1 MKKRLRSILLVV
13 LILIFTLSLCA
24 CSLIGDLAD
33 KIKGDDGNDEIGDD
47 KTDDSGN
54 SDDGGEEE
62 DIIPQLTDVEK
73 VNESAGFL
81 LALFG
86 QTDSESATDELFNM
100 GIEDMLSEGW

>member
-33 KIKGDDGNDEIGDD
+33 KIKGDDGNDEI
-47 KTDDSGN
+47 
-54 SDDGGEEE
+54 DGGEEE

-86 QTDSESATDELFNM
+86 KTDSESATDELFNM
-100 GIEDMLSEGW
+100 SIEDMLSEL